1 MGLLTQRQWVRCS
14 KLKNYCPAYR
24 KEFKLLF
31 RILRSKNC
39 VFYLSMFCRWDGGWE
54 WATLLLFF
62 LPFLTFTFSFILFHS
77 CPSLLLSSHFFL
89 SLPSRHAYQLSSPRW
104 ECPFSSTSKTTP
116 PLRQLS
122 FSWNFSQ
129 SSFRWSKV
137 SLAKGGTGHQG
148 QQKWITIIFSKLSDL
163 LGQNGDS
170 RAAQRSASHN
180 VGKFAFSSSS
190 EKLFNQRYHHPWI
203 SSLTGILANIS
214 TLTLILLISW
224 AKLTT
229 TSSTSTTSSAPQ
241 KHVTRPERQVSE
253 SSEEEVR
260 GDLILSSHKIVCSNC
275 FKFSDEQFFM

>member
-1 MGLLTQRQWVRCS
+1 M
-14 KLKNYCPAYR
+14 
-24 KEFKLLF
+24 
-31 RILRSKNC
+31 RSKNC

-62 LPFLTFTFSFILFHS
+62 LPSLTFTFSFILFHS
-77 CPSLLLSSHFFL
+77 CPSLLLSNFFL
-89 SLPSRHAYQLSSPRW
+89 FLPSKHAHQLSSPRW
-104 ECPFSSTSKTTP
+104 GCPSSSTSKTTP

-129 SSFRWSKV
+129 NSFRWSKV
-137 SLAKGGTGHQG
+137 SLAKGGTGRQG

-180 VGKFAFSSSS
+180 VGKFAYSSSS
-190 EKLFNQRYHHPWI
+190 KKLFNQTQRYHHPWI

-229 TSSTSTTSSAPQ
+229 STSTAPQ

-260 GDLILSSHKIVCSNC
+260 GDLISSSHN
-275 FKFSDEQFFM
+275 FF

>member
-1 MGLLTQRQWVRCS
+1 MYFAEQELCFLFVHVLQVGWGVRMS
-14 KLKNYCPAYR
+14 NTPP
-24 KEFKLLF
+24 LF
-31 RILRSKNC
+31 SPFPHFHFL
-39 VFYLSMFCRWDGGWE
+39 FYPFS
-54 WATLLLFF
+54 F
-62 LPFLTFTFSFILFHS
+62 LPFTFTFFS
-77 CPSLLLSSHFFL
+77 FL
-89 SLPSRHAYQLSSPRW
+89 SLFAFQTCSSVSSPRW
-104 ECPFSSTSKTTP
+104 GCPSSSTSKTTP

-129 SSFRWSKV
+129 SSFRWSKD
-137 SLAKGGTGHQG
+137 SLAKGGTGRQG

-180 VGKFAFSSSS
+180 VGKFAYSSSS
-190 EKLFNQRYHHPWI
+190 EKLFNQTQRYHHPWI

-229 TSSTSTTSSAPQ
+229 STTSTTSSAPQ

-260 GDLILSSHKIVCSNC
+260 GYLISSSRNFFLQIVSSFQTNN
-275 FKFSDEQFFM
+275 FL